1 MLTIKELADIRE
13 ARLKQEETR
22 SMQEGDDTFLPP
34 GAALPKFLGF
44 TQAAESVTGT
54 SRYDPKRHKLPFDEF
69 RDGMSDIVRNGI
81 AQGKS
86 QGEILS
92 AIDSFQ
98 SLVGYTDAEMNP
110 KLISGKEIT
119 SDQYNTTMVNPF
131 PALKLIL
138 GLGGSVG
145 GTLGGAV
152 TGARI
157 GAFGGPA
164 GAVAGSVIGG
174 TLGYLSGLVGYEK
187 LLDNLNSKGMLF
199 TPTYNEIGEFL
210 GYQQGIDRP
219 SQEEFKSY
227 LAKEAV
233 IDLAFGTT
241 FGFFRPAV
249 NALRPIGRRLMGVGK
264 DEIKYAKEVQE
275 ATGITPSVADVSRF
289 ELARIVPNAL
299 GRIPLYGGGVKKAFG
314 ETQARFMDSAKDV
327 FYNGPTFNLAE
338 LGHDLSKVRDTISK
352 KIIQTVDGNYN
363 AFFNAIGNKSVIDI
377 SDTINIAKSQRAYI
391 DEIAALNPAVKNT
404 PMYQQLD
411 ALANSTQNMI
421 SGATWKETR
430 TAMNDLIYQYGIKGT
445 AKTGTPTL
453 RDALYEVSKGL
464 EKSLGK
470 FADGSEIGPQIRQLL
485 NKADQS
491 YSDMVVLFG
500 TPAAK
505 SLGADSKF
513 AFQALIKQPGS
524 VESDRLFNTV
534 FRDFQSPDAVKSMRR
549 LMGDEMFAKG
559 VKAKLLQTFEDSFI
573 LSKADKPG
581 ILDFDI
587 NVFKQFDNLRFDAR
601 KFKSSLGLDQLG
613 KSLEV
618 KGSAIEE
625 ALNIAGK
632 NIEIP
637 DAKKLLAFAN
647 AAETFFN
654 GKNLNMSQFL
664 ARRTMLGGAGAF
676 ATAVL
681 PVATT
686 AAVAGAASIPL
697 TLLGIIAS
705 RKLGYL
711 LSSPMALDAATKAM
725 QASAK
730 GATSPFVKPS
740 LKRPIPISTRYALEA
755 IETLYKQFPDLPSEL
770 DNEFNRLQAQTDS
783 SDPLAKDLYLKSQQ
797 ELDSIGTMDAV
808 DQYLNKRYKDKGL
821 IVPSI
826 FGSEN
831 QSQNQQNLNVDP
843 SVTEPVQ
850 EDTTVPVETITTET
864 QTSPKLNEN
873 SRLALA
879 GNDPLLQAI
888 ALEGQS

>member
-227 LAKEAV
+227 LAKEAA

-314 ETQARFMDSAKDV
+314 ETQTRFMDSAKDV

-352 KIIQTVDGNYN
+352 KIVQTVDGNYN

-411 ALANSTQNMI
+411 ALANSSQNMI

-430 TAMNDLIYQYGIKGT
+430 TALNDLIYQYGIKGT

-601 KFKSSLGLDQLG
+601 KFKASLGLDQLG

-697 TLLGIIAS
+697 TLLGILAS

-783 SDPLAKDLYLKSQQ
+783 TDPLAKDLYLKSQQ

-843 SVTEPVQ
+843 TVTEPVQ
-850 EDTTVPVETITTET
+850 EDTTVPVETITTEA
-864 QTSPKLNEN
+864 QTAPKLNEN

>member
-13 ARLKQEETR
+13 ARLKQEQTR

-138 GLGGSVG
+138 GLGGSLG

-227 LAKEAV
+227 LAKEAA

-275 ATGITPSVADVSRF
+275 ATGITPSLADVSKF
-289 ELARIVPNAL
+289 ELARIIPNAL
-299 GRIPLYGGGVKKAFG
+299 GRIPLFGGGVKKAFG
-314 ETQARFMDSAKDV
+314 ETQTRFMDSAKDV

-352 KIIQTVDGNYN
+352 KIVQTVDGNYN

-411 ALANSTQNMI
+411 ALANSSQNMI

-430 TAMNDLIYQYGIKGT
+430 TALNDLIYQYGIKGT

-559 VKAKLLQTFEDSFI
+559 VKAKLLQSFEDSFI

-601 KFKSSLGLDQLG
+601 KFKASLGLDQLG

-664 ARRTMLGGAGAF
+664 ARRTMLGGASAF
-676 ATAVL
+676 ATAVF
-681 PVATT
+681 PIAGGVAT
-686 AAVAGAASIPL
+686 GNIPL
-697 TLLGIIAS
+697 TLLGIIAA

-725 QASAK
+725 EASAK
-730 GATSPFVKPS
+730 AASQPFVKPS
-740 LKRPIPISTRYALEA
+740 LKKPIPISTRYALEA

-783 SDPLAKDLYLKSQQ
+783 TDPLAKDLYLKSQQ

-821 IVPSI
+821 VVPSI

-831 QSQNQQNLNVDP
+831 QSRNQQNLNVDP
-843 SVTEPVQ
+843 TVTEPVQ